1 MQVASYSP
9 APAVRNSQVSHNRSV
24 SIAASVLLAKPGST
38 SETPTRPALRHNRS
52 LTQPPP
58 GSTAAWQLAAAPPP
72 GHEAAVNAQSSRPRP
87 SPRRVSL
94 PAHCA
99 GGRVGALQLSCTKTR
114 EAHRLGSGSGR
125 PPLYPHLFSLPVM
138 PPPLRPQ
145 RTGHV
150 LSPLPNA
157 TVTFFLIPF

>member
-58 GSTAAWQLAAAPPP
+58 GSAAAWQLAAAPPP

-87 SPRRVSL
+87 FPAESFTAGSLCGRARRCPAAQLHQDPGGTSVGEWVWPPSSVSSPVL
-94 PAHCA
+94 T
-99 GGRVGALQLSCTKTR
+99 SCDAATTPSPG
-114 EAHRLGSGSGR
+114 HWS
-125 PPLYPHLFSLPVM
+125 
-138 PPPLRPQ
+138 RPQ
-145 RTGHV
+145 SFT
-150 LSPLPNA
+150 
-157 TVTFFLIPF
+157 